1 MASGALALG
10 EPLGPREALALLL
23 MLGALALVL
32 VVPALLRGRAAA
44 PD

>member
-10 EPLGPREALALLL
+10 EPLGPREAIALLL

-32 VVPALLRGRAAA
+32 VVPALLRGSAAA
-44 PD
+44 RN